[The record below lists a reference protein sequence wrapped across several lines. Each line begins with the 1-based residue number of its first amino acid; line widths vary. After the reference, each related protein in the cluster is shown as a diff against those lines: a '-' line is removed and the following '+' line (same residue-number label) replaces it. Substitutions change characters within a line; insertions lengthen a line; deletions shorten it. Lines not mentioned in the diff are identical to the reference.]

1 MKHHLIITSALMAL
15 FMMASCSEEDMPQ
28 GQVSGDFVTF
38 KVAVPQI
45 STRAISDGYTANRL
59 YWGVY
64 DHEGLLLPEISN
76 TDKDLKEDMVF
87 SGSGE
92 VKLTL
97 AQDKDYSI
105 VFWAANE
112 SNSMCDV
119 DWDGRCLSV
128 EPKEANQE
136 SYDAFCAYV
145 EINNVSGYKTQEV
158 KLYRP
163 FAQLNIGTADYAK
176 AAASGLTVENTR
188 IKVSGLPVKYN
199 FVDGST
205 EGDRTMVYDY
215 PKSPVSF
222 KGETFPVDGYEYLAM
237 NYILVEKD
245 KELVTVK
252 LSYLDDD
259 DQEHER
265 TYTSVPVQRN
275 WRTNIYGNILTSE
288 TDFTVTI
295 VPGFNETDHNIEV
308 WDGKTTEEPK
318 ITENTENPGEVVA
331 EITNGAQLAWIAQML
346 NGTVNNART
355 TRSGEEVDYS
365 KMTIKLGANIDLGN
379 EQWTSIG
386 TSEKPFSGKLE
397 GNGYTISN
405 LKIVETEAKEGK
417 AYVGF
422 FGYAKDVAIKD
433 VTFDN
438 VYINIACLDIDHSQG
453 HIGAVVGSLEGASTI
468 ENVTVKGD
476 IKVEATFD
484 ANGASRVAVVAGG
497 NTYGDVTMK
506 NVKVEAKEGSY
517 LKVNNNTGA
526 LAGQLQGKAVFENCS
541 SNINVTVKKFFAG
554 GIIGLTAGDSKFT
567 NCHTTGDVAV
577 VAGRDGRHND
587 EYRVGGIAGGWADGK
602 DKVCTLENCSYTGN
616 VSGKNADGSVAEP
629 LDYAGYVGRGYTL
642 ANCAGS
648 KVVIDGVEYVQAYD
662 NVYGVYVCVVNGSYV
677 VSSDTDLQNAIA
689 CAKDGETI
697 TLLNDIVAVEEN
709 ATNGNAAYY
718 TGDKSFTIDLNGKK
732 FTANTSNAGFRFQ
745 KSEGGA
751 ENTIIIKNGTVIAG
765 ESAWSAISVGSNSEN
780 VTNVKLSGLT
790 VTSCKAND
798 LAIRARSGSKFNIE
812 NCNVTATNGAGA
824 IVAGGGDVTL
834 TNVTVSQTG
843 VYNWNSVALG
853 VHSGAKMVVNSG
865 TYSSNPE
872 GNTKGNWVAYIM
884 SSGGTLEIN
893 GGKFNGT
900 VAEVA
905 DANNACGLICADT
918 KAVVNINGGEFTS
931 NGAILDMRNNTGQL
945 PNPKATLKGGVFS
958 ADPRVSGLYASNL
971 ISVAEGYDVNENENG
986 TWTVFKMP
994 EAQINGTTYPTLAD
1008 AISAASN
1015 GSVITMLDNI
1025 KLYETVVLEDKNIT
1039 LDLNEK
1045 TITAVAVDAFTVNT
1059 GAKLI
1064 LKNGTVSSHGAIVRA
1079 VGGEVVVESGT
1090 YTQTGTAVESDPVTY
1105 RYCIDSRE
1113 KGKITI
1119 NGGEFYSNNGMINVG
1134 SEVII
1139 NGGKFENIVEKTM
1152 TRHFAYVSDKL
1163 TINGGEFLGKA
1174 NGSAGGC
1181 FFCGAAAGCD
1191 IQVTG
1196 GKFTSLWTSGS
1207 ANRIFEVYYGG
1218 SINVT
1223 GGMFNTNG
1231 GIKSFVTENT
1241 DDATKAAYPY
1251 VAK

>member
-1 MKHHLIITSALMAL
+1 MKKHFIITSALMAL

-64 DHEGLLLPEISN
+64 DHNGRLLPEISN
-76 TDKDLKEDMVF
+76 TDNDGKDDMSF

-97 AQDKDYSI
+97 AQDKNYSI

-112 SNSMCDV
+112 SNSMCHV

-145 EINNVSGYKTQEV
+145 KIDNVSGYKTQEV

-163 FAQLNIGTADYAK
+163 FAQLNIGTADYDK
-176 AAASGLTVENTR
+176 AAASGLTVQNTK
-188 IKVSGLPVKYN
+188 IEVSGIPTAYDFVTGMASDETTFTYAYPEPAVDVRNDIDGDGKKEIFPVEDDK
-199 FVDGST
+199 
-205 EGDRTMVYDY
+205 YDY
-215 PKSPVSF
+215 LS
-222 KGETFPVDGYEYLAM
+222 M
-237 NYILVEKD
+237 NYLLVGRD
-245 KELVTVK
+245 PQNPKELVTVTFK
-252 LSYLDDD
+252 YKDDD

-295 VPGFNETDHNIEV
+295 VPEFKDSVHNIEV
-308 WDGKTTEEPK
+308 WDGKTTEVPK

-365 KMTIKLGANIDLGN
+365 EMTIKLGANIDLGN

-422 FGYAKDVAIKD
+422 FGYAKDVAIKN

-453 HIGAVVGSLEGASTI
+453 HIGAVVGSLEGTSTI
-468 ENVTVKGD
+468 DSVTVKGD

-517 LKVNNNTGA
+517 LKANNNTGA

-577 VAGRDGRHND
+577 VAGREGRHND
-587 EYRVGGIAGGWADGK
+587 EYRVGGIAGGWDDGK
-602 DKVCTLENCSYTGN
+602 TNVCTLTGCSYTGK
-616 VSGKNADGSVAEP
+616 VSGKNADGTVAEP

-662 NVYGVYVCVVNGSYV
+662 DVYGLYTVNGKYLVCSHSALEKVLGRDESTSIVLGADIKGNVTVLQKEGVTITVDGNGHKFDGVITVNGDARAAGKETLTFKNINFETEGSDFTFISAPSKIDDKYNYSHNVTIENCTFKGNQTVGAASFTGTYNLVMKNCTATNMHSILQAQSCDNTVYVENVTTVDCKNGVSFGNTAYPTLKNSTIGAAEYGVRADGNASRGNLVIENTTITAEKPVLVRKMTSDSYNVKLTEKTILNVNAPGLYDVVFTNGSDDEEYV
-677 VSSDTDLQNAIA
+677 KPTGKYSIEGADDYIVYPVVLVKTADELIA
-689 CAKDGETI
+689 ALEQGMNVHF
-697 TLLNDIVAVEEN
+697 LNDIKIEPA
-709 ATNGNAAYY
+709 
-718 TGDKSFTIDLNGKK
+718 KM
-732 FTANTSNAGFRFQ
+732 SNAYGATGINVKYGQTINGAGHTLNIQGAGGTWDSGINTTGGVIKNLTVTGSFRGIFINHTSDH
-745 KSEGGA
+745 SEKVVLENVTIGG
-751 ENTIIIKNGTVIAG
+751 NGTVYTISCDQGLYQGIEATNCTFNGWTSFAKTAG
-765 ESAWSAISVGSNSEN
+765 EAKFVNCSFGEGSGYKYCRPYSDTEFVNCTFCPGYQVDE
-780 VTNVKLSGLT
+780 TRAT
-790 VTSCKAND
+790 VTYTDC
-798 LAIRARSGSKFNIE
+798 
-812 NCNVTATNGAGA
+812 
-824 IVAGGGDVTL
+824 
-834 TNVTVSQTG
+834 
-843 VYNWNSVALG
+843 
-853 VHSGAKMVVNSG
+853 
-865 TYSSNPE
+865 
-872 GNTKGNWVAYIM
+872 
-884 SSGGTLEIN
+884 
-893 GGKFNGT
+893 
-900 VAEVA
+900 
-905 DANNACGLICADT
+905 
-918 KAVVNINGGEFTS
+918 
-931 NGAILDMRNNTGQL
+931 
-945 PNPKATLKGGVFS
+945 
-958 ADPRVSGLYASNL
+958 
-971 ISVAEGYDVNENENG
+971 
-986 TWTVFKMP
+986 TW
-994 EAQINGTTYPTLAD
+994 
-1008 AISAASN
+1008 
-1015 GSVITMLDNI
+1015 
-1025 KLYETVVLEDKNIT
+1025 
-1039 LDLNEK
+1039 EK
-1045 TITAVAVDAFTVNT
+1045 
-1059 GAKLI
+1059 
-1064 LKNGTVSSHGAIVRA
+1064 
-1079 VGGEVVVESGT
+1079 
-1090 YTQTGTAVESDPVTY
+1090 
-1105 RYCIDSRE
+1105 
-1113 KGKITI
+1113 
-1119 NGGEFYSNNGMINVG
+1119 
-1134 SEVII
+1134 
-1139 NGGKFENIVEKTM
+1139 
-1152 TRHFAYVSDKL
+1152 
-1163 TINGGEFLGKA
+1163 
-1174 NGSAGGC
+1174 
-1181 FFCGAAAGCD
+1181 
-1191 IQVTG
+1191 
-1196 GKFTSLWTSGS
+1196 
-1207 ANRIFEVYYGG
+1207 
-1218 SINVT
+1218 
-1223 GGMFNTNG
+1223 
-1231 GIKSFVTENT
+1231 
-1241 DDATKAAYPY
+1241 
-1251 VAK
+1251 

>member
-1 MKHHLIITSALMAL
+1 MKKHFIITSALMAL

-64 DHEGLLLPEISN
+64 DHNGRLLPEISN
-76 TDKDLKEDMVF
+76 TDNDGKDDMSF

-97 AQDKDYSI
+97 AQDKKYSI

-112 SNSMCDV
+112 SNSMCHV

-145 EINNVSGYKTQEV
+145 KIDNVSGYKTQEV

-176 AAASGLTVENTR
+176 AAASGLTVKNTR
-188 IKVSGLPVKYN
+188 IKVSGIPVQYN
-199 FVDGST
+199 FVDST
-205 EGDRTMVYDY
+205 TVGDRTMSYDY
-215 PKSPVSF
+215 PENPVSF
-222 KGETFPVDGYEYLAM
+222 KDEKYPVEGYEYLAM
-237 NYILVEKD
+237 NYILVGSD

-259 DQEHER
+259 RQEHER
-265 TYTSVPVQRN
+265 TYTAVPVQRN

-295 VPGFNETDHNIEV
+295 VPDFNKPDHNIEV

-386 TSEKPFSGKLE
+386 TFEKPFSGNLE

-422 FGYAKDVAIKD
+422 FGYAKDVAIKN

-517 LKVNNNTGA
+517 LKANNNTGA

-577 VAGRDGRHND
+577 VAGREGRHND
-587 EYRVGGIAGGWADGK
+587 EYRVGGIAGGWADGAK
-602 DKVCTLENCSYTGN
+602 NVCTLNKCSYTGKL
-616 VSGKNADGSVAEP
+616 SGTNADGSVAEEF
-629 LDYAGYVGRGYTL
+629 DYMGYVGRGYTL
-642 ANCAGS
+642 NGCQGS
-648 KVVIDGVEYVQAYD
+648 TVVIDGVSFVQAG
-662 NVYGVYVCVVNGSYV
+662 NTAAEAGVYLRVEDGKYYV
-677 VSSDTDLQNAIA
+677 TSVIGLKYAIA
-689 CAKDGETI
+689 SAKDGEI
-697 TLLNDIVAVEEN
+697 IEL
-709 ATNGNAAYY
+709 TNGITFTEANRTHNSGTWYDGIYY
-718 TGDKSFTIDLNGKK
+718 IGDKNFTIDLGG
-732 FTANTSNAGFRFQ
+732 FTISHDGSVNDYLLNFKNDGAKANTI
-745 KSEGGA
+745 
-751 ENTIIIKNGTVIAG
+751 TLKNGTLDAG
-765 ESAWSAISVGSNSEN
+765 TTAYCALATSSSNAQKITINLEDINLINNISNGAVVKARGGSEL
-780 VTNVKLSGLT
+780 NVKAGTIITAKDSYVGIEAVGNNT
-790 VTSCKAND
+790 VVNIYDGAEIYQNGTSNY
-798 LAIRARSGSKFNIE
+798 
-812 NCNVTATNGAGA
+812 VGA
-824 IVAGGGDVTL
+824 IVGASYNATMNIYGGKGKSAKCGIIVMSTGATINVSGGEWMANGDGTIAGDNQAVLVSQNNRYESGWACKSVLNVTGGTFKGGYNCYGMGPGVEADDAQINIKGGNFNANPAQYVVAGYEATEDAGNYTVGKPQALVELEEAIAKGGNVTLSGDVTL
-834 TNVTVSQTG
+834 
-843 VYNWNSVALG
+843 
-853 VHSGAKMVVNSG
+853 
-865 TYSSNPE
+865 
-872 GNTKGNWVAYIM
+872 
-884 SSGGTLEIN
+884 LE
-893 GGKFNGT
+893 
-900 VAEVA
+900 
-905 DANNACGLICADT
+905 
-918 KAVVNINGGEFTS
+918 S
-931 NGAILDMRNNTGQL
+931 
-945 PNPKATLKGGVFS
+945 LK
-958 ADPRVSGLYASNL
+958 
-971 ISVAEGYDVNENENG
+971 IEN
-986 TWTVFKMP
+986 
-994 EAQINGTTYPTLAD
+994 
-1008 AISAASN
+1008 
-1015 GSVITMLDNI
+1015 
-1025 KLYETVVLEDKNIT
+1025 TVVL
-1039 LDLNEK
+1039 DLNGK
-1045 TITAVAVDAFTVNT
+1045 TITAPLFSAFEVKAGGDLT
-1059 GAKLI
+1059 I
-1064 LKNGTVSSHGAIVRA
+1064 KNGKVVAYESTVRA
-1079 VGGEVVVESGT
+1079 IGGKATIESGE
-1090 YTQTGTAVESDPVTY
+1090 YTSTGTALDSPATY
-1105 RYCIDSRE
+1105 RYSLDCRE
-1113 KGKITI
+1113 GGELVI
-1119 NGGEFYSNNGMINVG
+1119 NGGTFKSNNGMINV
-1134 SEVII
+1134 SSTVTI

-1152 TRHFAYVSDKL
+1152 TRHFAYVSAPL
-1163 TINGGEFLGKA
+1163 IINDGEFYGKA

-1181 FFCGAAAGCD
+1181 FFCGAAAGGE
-1191 IQVTG
+1191 ITVNG

-1231 GIKSFVTENT
+1231 GIAGFVTENT
-1241 DDATKAAYPY
+1241 DEATKAAYPY